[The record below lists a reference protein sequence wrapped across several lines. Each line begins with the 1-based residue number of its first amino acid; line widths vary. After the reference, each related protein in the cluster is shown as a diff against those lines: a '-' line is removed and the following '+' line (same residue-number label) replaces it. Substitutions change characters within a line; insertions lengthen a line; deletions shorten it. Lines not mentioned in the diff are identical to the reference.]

1 MLEEYV
7 GSPFRNQKGIIPHK
21 ITHSTA
27 RSVISC
33 KSLPPRADQVLVTWV
48 VDLNVS
54 INSSDKSCLN
64 NNNLAFKKLKLLLR
78 STYIFDRLISRTLPG
93 ITASDLLRNSE
104 PSRRQ
109 PLHKETPSAEPG
121 RVLNNHVTVL
131 NLLFCLLLS
140 IYWFFAGI
148 FRNLVK
154 SKSRLGIC
162 RYPWISSR
170 LWLLIYLVVKV
181 VI

>member
-21 ITHSTA
+21 TTHSTA

-33 KSLPPRADQVLVTWV
+33 KSLPPTADHWV

-78 STYIFDRLISRTLPG
+78 SIYIFDRLISRTLTG
-93 ITASDLLRNSE
+93 ITVSDLLRNSE

-162 RYPWISSR
+162 RYPWISST